1 MQLIGLMLLGFVV
14 WFGFGERDMT
24 RISAFDGHAL
34 VMVLVGSLA
43 AVMTA
48 STTITALRTLTFLRE
63 LVPAL
68 RKYKPET
75 EAIEAERLEIGSLW
89 REGRRAQAVAVA
101 ERSRHPAI
109 KRMLELM
116 LGRAPREATENA
128 FVELRHAELIDWQ
141 PAVSNWE
148 MLAKLGPSFGMVGT
162 ITGMVQLF
170 RNMGADNLNVG
181 AAMSLALL
189 ATLYGVAFGAGV
201 AGPIGHYL
209 RGLLD
214 ERIGALERC
223 EQSVHELVARAG
235 PDLGG
240 RR

>member
-1 MQLIGLMLLGFVV
+1 MQLVGLMLLAFVV
-14 WFGFGERDMT
+14 WFGFGERDMG
-24 RISAFDGHAL
+24 RISAFDSHAL
-34 VMVLVGSLA
+34 VMVLVGSMA
-43 AVMTA
+43 AVLTA
-48 STTITALRTLTFLRE
+48 STTITALRTLLFLRE
-63 LVPAL
+63 LVPPLA
-68 RKYKPET
+68 RFKPET
-75 EAIEAERLEIGSLW
+75 EAIEEERKRIGTLW
-89 REGRRAQAVAVA
+89 RDGHRAQAVQLA
-101 ERSRHPAI
+101 EGSRFPAI
-109 KRMLELM
+109 KRMLEQL
-116 LGRAPREATENA
+116 LGRAPRESTEHA

-170 RNMGADNLNVG
+170 RNMGDNNLNVG

-189 ATLYGVAFGAGV
+189 ATLYGVAFGAVV

-214 ERIGALERC
+214 ERIGVLERC
-223 EQSVHELVARAG
+223 EQSVHELVARGSHEA
-235 PDLGG
+235 G